1 MFEKLKIGFVALTNR
16 SLVAPIFNLF
26 SGRCTFF
33 AIVFTV
39 VGIKL
44 ALIGKL
50 DANYALFV
58 GAIQSLL
65 VLHSWKEDIAEQNE
79 IKRMKNSS

>member
-1 MFEKLKIGFVALTNR
+1 
-16 SLVAPIFNLF
+16 
-26 SGRCTFF
+26 
-33 AIVFTV
+33 V